1 MNLSCRW
8 RKDYPDEYH
17 VRMGWSP
24 PENLP
29 TRCPICGS
37 EVTIYESVK
46 KTSQENLH
54 PKQEGILR
62 AHAKGDRATN
72 SEKNA
77 ERRQPN
83 SKGLRKLSN
92 KLFRYVLALGSLKC
106 WITPFSEEL
115 GSFGYWFKG
124 IQL

>member
-1 MNLSCRW
+1 MSLSCRW
-8 RKDYPDEYH
+8 RKDYPDDYD

-29 TRCPICGS
+29 TKCPICGS
-37 EVTIYESVK
+37 EVSIYESVK
-46 KTSQENLH
+46 ETSQENLH
-54 PKQEGILR
+54 LRQEGVLR

-83 SKGLRKLSN
+83 SRDLRKLFN
-92 KLFRYVLALGSLKC
+92 KFFRYVPARGSLKC
-106 WITPFSEEL
+106 WITPFSEGL
-115 GSFGYWFKG
+115 GPLGY
-124 IQL
+124 